1 MKKIF
6 LSLLFLAISCPVI
19 LASPTIYTPE
29 LVSPG
34 NNQSGVAPN
43 VLLDWNAVVGTTGLH
58 YIVHLSQDNAFA
70 NPVEFSTDLTRYNM
84 ANLLFGQTY
93 YWKVRAVDQ
102 TGTSDW
108 TETRAF
114 TVVARPILRRPSNNA
129 NNQDANVL
137 LQWDAIT
144 GVSHFDYQVDTT
156 ADFNSPFAYITS
168 VNGSLK
174 EVNAANLLF
183 GTGHYIRLRARH
195 AADTSAWTATAFFTV
210 TSTFNLT
217 RPNDNAVDVVPD
229 AEFQW
234 AQVKGINKYNIYL
247 STEPEMIHY
256 DVYNVVATATR
267 TKPDTLFFGTQ
278 YFWKMSAIHSKDTL
292 FSPRRSFTTVSTVT
306 LANPANNATNVV
318 LQPSLSWKKIT
329 GVLRYQL
336 QLASNA
342 DFNNARN
349 YSINATTSAGDE
361 QFRVPLHV
369 LDSAG
374 TYYWRVNAISS
385 RDTTEWSA
393 TWNFRCVALGIDNP
407 SGTIAGLNVYPAP
420 ATDFVTIRMK
430 NSINGGATIKV
441 LDLLGKT
448 RINRDVQVESGLVT
462 NFDLG
467 SLSDGV
473 YMLLIEMNGS
483 TATTKIVVRH

>member
-58 YIVHLSQDNAFA
+58 YIIHLSQDEAFT
-70 NPVEFSTDLTRYNM
+70 NPVEFSTDLSRYNM
-84 ANLLFGQTY
+84 SNLMFGETY

-144 GVSHFDYQVDTT
+144 GVGNFDYQIDTT
-156 ADFNSPFAYITS
+156 ADFDSPFAYITS
-168 VNGSLK
+168 VSGTLK
-174 EVNAANLLF
+174 EANAANLLF
-183 GTGHYIRLRARH
+183 GTGHYLRLRARH
-195 AADTSAWTATAFFTV
+195 AADTSDWTATTFFNV
-210 TSTFNLT
+210 TSTFNLS
-217 RPNDNAVDVVPD
+217 RPSDNAVDVVPD

-234 AQVKGINKYNIYL
+234 STVKGINKYNIYL
-247 STEPEMIHY
+247 SQEPELIHY
-256 DVYNVVATATR
+256 DVYNVLPTATR
-267 TKPDTLFFGTQ
+267 TKPDTLLFGTT
-278 YFWKMSAIHSKDTL
+278 YYWKMSANHSKDTL
-292 FSPRRSFTTVSTVT
+292 FSAPRSFTTVGSVT
-306 LANPANNATNVV
+306 LASPLNNATNVV
-318 LQPSLSWKKIT
+318 LQPSLAWEKLT
-329 GVLRYQL
+329 GVLKYEL

-342 DFNNARN
+342 GFTDARN
-349 YSINATTSAGDE
+349 YSITATTAAGDE
-361 QFRVPLHV
+361 QFKVPLHV

-385 RDTTEWSA
+385 RDTSAWSE
-393 TWNFRCVALGIDNP
+393 TWNFRCVALGIDDP
-407 SGTIAGLNVYPAP
+407 GSVSGMSVYPSP
-420 ATDFVTIRMK
+420 AKDFVTIRMK
-430 NSINGGATIKV
+430 NSINATAAIKV

-448 RINRDVQVESGLVT
+448 RISRDVQVESGLIS

-467 SLSDGV
+467 PLPDGV

-483 TATTKIVVRH
+483 TATAKIVVRH